1 MRSVMTYDFSK
12 APTMS
17 APRAQFDRPFGH
29 KTTIDFDY
37 IYPICWDEV
46 YPGDTF
52 TMRPHIF
59 ARLATPLYP
68 IMDNMFLDVFFMW
81 VPMRQLWD
89 NSRKFF
95 GEQVNPGDSIDY
107 EIPQI
112 AAPSSTG
119 YGELTMPDFLGLPT
133 KIPDYEWNALYARA
147 YVHCYNEWFRDQNL
161 IDSVTFSTA
170 DGPDTTTDLSLQK
183 RGKRFDYFTSG
194 LVAPQKSETG
204 AIDLPLG
211 TTAPV
216 KGFGKFNQNYTNS
229 NVTVYEAGETSTTQ
243 FANANIV
250 GTGSNDQYLY
260 LEEDP
265 NNTGYPNFHV
275 DLTNAT
281 AATIVQLRQS
291 MMIQALLEL
300 DARAGTRY
308 NEIVY
313 AVYGVDMIDLT
324 YKPEFLGGGSVPIGI
339 QQVASTYDDG
349 TNNTKGT
356 LGSYGTAYLGEG
368 GFTKSFTE
376 HGVLMGFVSA
386 RADLTYQ
393 QGLDRMMKRKTRY
406 DYLYP
411 ILQNIGDQ
419 AVTTDELYCQDP
431 ATDTGSTGTPD
442 NQRVF
447 NFQERY
453 AELKYKRS
461 MVTGLFRSNATQ
473 SLDAW
478 HLSEE
483 FSSLP
488 VFDQTFIEQNT
499 PVDRVI
505 VTASEPHLI
514 LDCFFD
520 LKCARP
526 MQMYSIPGMG
536 TRF

>member
-1 MRSVMTYDFSK
+1 MQSVMKFDFSK

-17 APRAQFDRPFGH
+17 APRASFDRSHGI

-37 IYPICWDEV
+37 IYPIFWDEV

-52 TMRPHIF
+52 TLNPHLF

-68 IMDNMFLDVFFMW
+68 IMDNMFLDIFFVW
-81 VPMRQLWD
+81 APMRQLWD

-95 GEQVNPGDSIDY
+95 GEQVDPGDSIDY
-107 EIPQI
+107 SIPKI
-112 AAPSSTG
+112 AAPASTG
-119 YGELTMPDFLGLPT
+119 YGELTLADYFGIPT
-133 KIPDYEWNALYARA
+133 KVPDIEWNALYARC
-147 YVHCYNEWFRDQNL
+147 YVHTYNEWFRDQNL
-161 IDSVTFSTA
+161 IDSVTLSTA
-170 DGPDTTTDLSLQK
+170 DGPDTTTDLTIQK

-194 LVAPQKSETG
+194 LVSPQKSTDG
-204 AIDLPLG
+204 AVDLPLG
-211 TTAPV
+211 TSAPIT
-216 KGFGKFNQNYTNS
+216 GFGAADINP
-229 NVTVYEAGETSTTQ
+229 
-243 FANANIV
+243 
-250 GTGSNDQYLY
+250 TGSSVTIRETDKSAATAYSTPYWQSDSASVRMFLT
-260 LEEDP
+260 EDP
-265 NNTGYPNFHV
+265 NNTGYPNIRA

-281 AATIVQLRQS
+281 AATILQLRQS

-313 AVYGVDMIDLT
+313 SVFGVDMIDLT
-324 YKPEFLGGGSVPIGI
+324 YKPEFLGGGSTPIGI
-339 QQVASTYDDG
+339 NQVASTYDDG
-349 TNNTKGT
+349 TNNTKGQ
-356 LGSYGTAYLGEG
+356 LGSYGTAYLASG

-376 HGVLMGFVSA
+376 HGILLGLVCA

-393 QGLDRMMKRKTRY
+393 QGLDKLMSRSTRY

-419 AVTTDELYCQDP
+419 AVLTQELYCQDP

-447 NFQERY
+447 NYQERY

-461 MVTGLFRSNATQ
+461 TITGLFRSNATQ
-473 SLDAW
+473 SLDPW
-478 HLSEE
+478 HLSQE
-483 FSSLP
+483 FGSLP
-488 VFDQTFIEQNT
+488 VFDQTFIEQDTPIDRAIVVNT
-499 PVDRVI
+499 
-505 VTASEPHLI
+505 EPHLI
-514 LDCFFD
+514 IDGYMD

-526 MQMYSIPGMG
+526 MQMFSIPGMG